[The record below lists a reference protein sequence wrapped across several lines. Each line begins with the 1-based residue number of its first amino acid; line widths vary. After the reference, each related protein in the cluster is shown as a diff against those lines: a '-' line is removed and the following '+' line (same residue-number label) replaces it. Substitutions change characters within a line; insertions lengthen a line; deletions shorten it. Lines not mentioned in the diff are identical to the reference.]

1 MAGKEANIFKAR
13 FLSGSHGRKCGGYT
27 RDGECALPGEIS
39 LLPATAP
46 EQREVSQGRSRSE
59 LKPAEGPN
67 GRLIRWPSSFEVATD
82 ADAPA
87 GMQEAPSDRA
97 DRSPPT
103 GAEESRVKPPG
114 RAGMTPVEHRGKPA
128 HVYGL
133 EWYVVV
139 PAGIIWFSN
148 DLPNRRI
155 RNRMSGG
162 VGGGRASSPA
172 LHPIYRKGRTGT
184 ERTASTL

>member
-1 MAGKEANIFKAR
+1 MAGKEANRSKAR

-27 RDGECALPGEIS
+27 REGGCALPGEVS
-39 LLPATAP
+39 LLTARAS
-46 EQREVSQGRSRSE
+46 EQREVSQGHSKSE
-59 LKPAEGPN
+59 LKPTEGPN
-67 GRLIRWPSSFEVATD
+67 GRLIRWPSSFEVAID

-103 GAEESRVKPPG
+103 GSEEPRVKPPG
-114 RAGMTPVEHRGKPA
+114 RTGMTPVENRGKPA
-128 HVYGL
+128 LVYGL

-139 PAGIIWFSN
+139 PAGIIWLSN
-148 DLPNRRI
+148 NLPNRRI

-162 VGGGRASSPA
+162 VGGGLASSPA
-172 LHPIYRKGRTGT
+172 LHPIGT
-184 ERTASTL
+184 VISFFTPSSILL